1 MPIPTQRAAW
11 ISRSLAGG
19 FGLLAGLHLAMVF
32 GGVRGPLTL
41 VAGASSLVLLGLFFA
56 TRARFGRDASSF
68 DLGSVPAEFL
78 PQLLESIPDPAF
90 IKGEDHRWILVNQP
104 VCDLLRLPRR
114 EILGRT
120 DAELFSPSLAALFSE
135 SDDLALARGESVRT
149 RWRLDP
155 RDRDPEA
162 VGEILEGC
170 THKKPLAGRDG
181 RRFVIGIVRDLGEV
195 VASEE
200 SLKLQR
206 DQARRDATS
215 TGDFLSTLGH
225 EIRNPLQAML
235 GASEMLR
242 QEVLPPGAAET
253 AHVLHRAG
261 ENLLALVDDIL
272 ELSRLEAGAVAVR
285 EVPMDLSRVVAETA
299 ALFAPLVQSRGGRI
313 ETRLPGLPLAVL
325 GDEIRL
331 RQILSNLVNNAVRYA
346 GHTPIR
352 IELDA
357 SPAPDGRLEVR
368 LGVVDHGP
376 GFAPEEGA
384 ELFRK
389 WHRGSV
395 RQPGS
400 GLGLA
405 IVHQNIELL
414 GGTIEAR
421 GELGKGACF
430 TVRLTLRPVAGRPD
444 DAPSAPRPG
453 PDPAIR
459 IPGMDGLRVLVA
471 EDNRTNQMVLRR
483 QLEKLG
489 CRAGLV
495 DDGRQA
501 LERLGGEDFDVVLMD
516 CQMPVMDGFEATR
529 LWRAEESRR
538 DLARIPIL
546 AVTALTLKAEQD
558 ECLAAGMDE
567 VLAKPLRQADL
578 QAALDRWSPRRR
590 AAGPLSLDG

>member
-19 FGLLAGLHLAMVF
+19 FGLLAGLHLAMVLV
-32 GGVRGPLTL
+32 GARGPLAI
-41 VAGASSLVLLGLFFA
+41 VAGTSSLLLLGLFFA
-56 TRARFGRDASSF
+56 TRARPGHDGSPY

-90 IKGEDHRWILVNQP
+90 IKDEGHRWILVNQQ

-181 RRFVIGIVRDLGEV
+181 RRFVIGIVRDLTEV

-200 SLKLQR
+200 SLKRQR

-272 ELSRLEAGAVAVR
+272 ELSRLEAGAVVVR
-285 EVPMDLSRVVAETA
+285 EIPMDLSRVVSETA
-299 ALFAPLVQSRGGRI
+299 ALFSPLVLSRGGRI
-313 ETRLPGLPLAVL
+313 DASLPERPLVVL

-346 GHTPIR
+346 GHTRIR

-357 SPAPDGRLEVR
+357 SPAPEGKFSVR
-368 LGVVDHGP
+368 LAVVDQGP

-405 IVHQNIELL
+405 IVHQSVGLL
-414 GGTIEAR
+414 GGSIEAR

-430 TVRLTLRPVAGRPD
+430 TVRLPLRAVAGRGD
-444 DAPSAPRPG
+444 DAEPTSRPEAAPSSDLPR
-453 PDPAIR
+453 
-459 IPGMDGLRVLVA
+459 MDGLRVLVA

-489 CRAGLV
+489 CRPGMV

-501 LERLGGEDFDVVLMD
+501 LDRLEREAFDVVLMD

-538 DLARIPIL
+538 ELARTPIL

-578 QAALDRWSPRRR
+578 QAALDRWSPRRGPAR
-590 AAGPLSLDG
+590 PLSLGG